1 MTGLTVTTPNDVILL
16 ALTDAGV
23 IGQGQTA
30 SGQDIADSFNRCN
43 MMLAQWQRKRWL
55 VYHLVDQAFTST
67 GAVSYTVGVG
77 GNFNVLRP
85 DRVEAAYF
93 RQILTSSVPN
103 QVDYPLELIEA
114 REDYSRIMLKT
125 LQTFPQYLFYDAAF
139 PLGSV
144 YPWPV
149 IPATIYELHILLK
162 AELGQFTSLTQ
173 TINLPPEYFACILH
187 NLTARLQIAYKI
199 PIDPGVV
206 ALAKD
211 ALNTVRGA
219 NTQIPRLHMPQAVLR
234 PGHYNIFSD
243 RVT

>member
-1 MTGLTVTTPNDVILL
+1 MTGLTITTPNDVILL

-30 SGQDIADSFNRCN
+30 SGQDVADSFNRCN

-55 VYHLVDQAFTST
+55 VYHLVDLAFTST
-67 GAVSYTVGVG
+67 GAISYTVGLG
-77 GNFNVLRP
+77 GNFNVARP

-93 RQILTSSVPN
+93 RQLLTSSVPN
-103 QVDYPLELIEA
+103 QVDYPLEMIEA

-144 YPWPV
+144 FPWPV

-162 AELGQFTSLTQ
+162 EQLGQFTSLTQ
-173 TINLPPEYFACILH
+173 TINLPPEYLACILH

-199 PIDPGVV
+199 PVDPGVV

-211 ALNTVRGA
+211 ALNTVRNA
-219 NTQIPRLHMPQAVLR
+219 NTQITRLHMPQAVLR